1 MDLLDRYL
9 RSVASALPAAQRD
22 DIIKELSENIRSQM
36 EDKEGE
42 LNQPLN
48 EPEVE
53 AILKQHGHPLLVAG
67 RYRQDH
73 RSVAFGRQLIGPTLF
88 PFYIK
93 VLSFNLGLTSVVLLI
108 IFFALFAAGQS
119 FSIFPTFLYQLLIQF
134 GIVTLIFAV
143 ADRHWTKFP
152 DRWDPRSLKTI
163 WHPGFAAQTGTVA
176 GPASQPQTD
185 PTRISRFESISQ
197 FVALGVSIV
206 WLRVVQQSP
215 FMILGPAAA
224 FVKPAPVWH
233 QFYLPVV
240 LLALAGMLQAGINL
254 FRPDWVR
261 LRSVFR
267 IGGAIGWLLIWFF
280 LFKAGTWVV
289 LTDMPGTL
297 SEGYTRTVAI
307 LNQCIYYGL
316 LGACFAAVIDLLRH
330 LRRLAGSRRDNV
342 PSQER

>member
-9 RSVASALPAAQRD
+9 KSVASALPAAQRD
-22 DIIKELSENIRSQM
+22 DIIEELSENIRSQM

-42 LNQPLN
+42 LGRPLN

-73 RSVAFGRQLIGPTLF
+73 RTVAFGRQLIGPTLF

-93 VLSFNLGLTSVVLLI
+93 VLSFNLGLTSLVLLI

-119 FSIFPTFLYQLLIQF
+119 FSIFPTFLYQFLIQF

-163 WHPGFAAQTGTVA
+163 WHPGFATQTELVA
-176 GPASQPQTD
+176 GPASPPQAD
-185 PTRISRFESISQ
+185 PIRISRFESISQ

-206 WLRVVQQSP
+206 WLRIAQRSP
-215 FMILGPAAA
+215 FMIFGPAAA
-224 FVKPAPVWH
+224 FFKLAPVWH

-240 LLALAGMLQAGINL
+240 LLALAGMLQAAINL

-267 IGGAIGWLLIWFF
+267 IGSAIAWLLIWLF

-289 LTDMPGTL
+289 LANMPGTPA
-297 SEGYTRTVAI
+297 EDYRRTVAI
-307 LNQCIYYGL
+307 LNQCLHFGL
-316 LGACFAAVIDLLRH
+316 LGASFAAVIDLLRH
-330 LRRLAGSRRDNV
+330 LYRLTRRSGSHMH
-342 PSQER
+342 SQAV

>member
-1 MDLLDRYL
+1 MELVDRYL
-9 RSVASALPAAQRD
+9 KSVGSALPEAQRD

-42 LNQPLN
+42 LGRPLN

-73 RSVAFGRQLIGPTLF
+73 RTVAFGRQLIGPTLF

-134 GIVTLIFAV
+134 GIVTLIFAA
-143 ADRHWTKFP
+143 ADRHWNKFP
-152 DRWDPRSLKTI
+152 DRWDARSLKTI
-163 WHPGFAAQTGTVA
+163 WHPALAAQA
-176 GPASQPQTD
+176 GAAPAAGS
-185 PTRISRFESISQ
+185 ISRFESISQ

-206 WLRVVQQSP
+206 WLRVAQQSP
-215 FMILGPAAA
+215 FMIFGPAAA
-224 FVKPAPVWH
+224 FLKLAPAWH

-254 FRPDWVR
+254 FRPEWVR
-261 LRSVFR
+261 LRSIFR
-267 IGGAIGWLLIWFF
+267 IGSAIGWLLIWFF

-289 LTDMPGTL
+289 AADLPGTPA
-297 SEGYTRTVAI
+297 EGYSRTVAI
-307 LNQCIYYGL
+307 LNQCIYFGL
-316 LGACFAAVIDLLRH
+316 LGASFAAVVDLLRH
-330 LRRLAGSRRDNV
+330 LHRLTRRPRGQV
-342 PSQER
+342 PSQAS

>member
-1 MDLLDRYL
+1 MELVDRYL
-9 RSVASALPAAQRD
+9 KSVRSALPEAQRD

-36 EDKEGE
+36 EDKESE
-42 LNQPLN
+42 LGRPLN
-48 EPEVE
+48 ELEVE

-73 RSVAFGRQLIGPTLF
+73 RTVAFGHQWIGPTLF

-163 WHPGFAAQTGTVA
+163 WHPGFATQTGSVA

-185 PTRISRFESISQ
+185 PTRISCFESISQ

-206 WLRVVQQSP
+206 WLRVAQRSP
-215 FMILGPAAA
+215 FMIFGPAAA
-224 FVKPAPVWH
+224 FFKLAPVWH

-267 IGGAIGWLLIWFF
+267 IGSAISWLLIWLF
-280 LFKAGTWVV
+280 LFRAGTWVV
-289 LTDMPGTL
+289 LADLPGTPA
-297 SEGYTRTVAI
+297 EGYLRTVAI
-307 LNQCIYYGL
+307 LNQCLYFGL
-316 LGACFAAVIDLLRH
+316 LGASFAAVVDLLRH
-330 LRRLAGSRRDNV
+330 LHRLTRRPSSHM
-342 PSQER
+342 PSQAL

>member
-9 RSVASALPAAQRD
+9 KSVASALPAAQRD

-42 LNQPLN
+42 LGRSLN
-48 EPEVE
+48 ETEVE

-73 RSVAFGRQLIGPTLF
+73 RTVAFGRQLIGPTLF

-93 VLSFNLGLTSVVLLI
+93 VLSFNLGFTGIILLI
-108 IFFALFAAGQS
+108 IFLALFAGGQS

-134 GIVTLIFAV
+134 GIVTLIFAA

-163 WHPGFAAQTGTVA
+163 WHPGFATQTDAVA
-176 GPASQPQTD
+176 GPASRPQTD

-197 FVALGVSIV
+197 FVALGVSII
-206 WLRVVQQSP
+206 WLRVVQHSP

-254 FRPDWVR
+254 LRPDWVR

-267 IGGAIGWLLIWFF
+267 IGSAIGWLLIWFF

-289 LTDMPGTL
+289 LADMPGAST
-297 SEGYTRTVAI
+297 EGYRRTVAI
-307 LNQCIYYGL
+307 LNQCLYFGL
-316 LGACFAAVIDLLRH
+316 LGASVAAVVDLLRH
-330 LRRLAGSRRDNV
+330 LHRLARSPRNRMLPQV
-342 PSQER
+342 R